1 MLIYTAIKASY
12 IRTPLIASPTISEIA
27 TEKITLPA
35 FPILVFSFFIKDF
48 TSTYIIEAIKNL
60 IKEVPPKIIP
70 VVIEINTQGIISG
83 TPAEFIAAN
92 IEIPNGVAP

>member
-1 MLIYTAIKASY
+1 MK
-12 IRTPLIASPTISEIA
+12 
-27 TEKITLPA
+27 
-35 FPILVFSFFIKDF
+35 
-48 TSTYIIEAIKNL
+48 IKNL

-92 IEIPNGVAP
+92 IEIPNGVAPWC